1 MLGKAHGIEA
11 DVLGHPRDF
20 NHLIEHA
27 LPALGT
33 VRYRAQRAALLH
45 RCRQCWQEKVHELH
59 RALRYASGCL
69 RHDKAFTLWKAIGVT
84 SRSWVLS
91 KARAIR
97 INSIGRPRKTGI
109 AFLELVRQPHDAR
122 FGARGPSPRA
132 ARSG

>member
-11 DVLGHPRDF
+11 EVLGHPRYF
-20 NHLIEHA
+20 NYLIEHA

-69 RHDKAFTLWKAIGVT
+69 RHDKAFPLWKAIGVT
-84 SRSWVLS
+84 GRSRVLS
-91 KARAIR
+91 KRMRFELTVSGGRAKPGLPSWSLCASLMMR
-97 INSIGRPRKTGI
+97 DRAHRPI
-109 AFLELVRQPHDAR
+109 AAP
-122 FGARGPSPRA
+122 G
-132 ARSG
+132 